1 LGGTAL
7 YAGADEALASFDS
20 ISSNQKVLFLLTDG
34 QENSS
39 LVHLASG
46 RACSVQ
52 KLAQKARKLG
62 VKIFPIGLGGGVN
75 EKLLIDLVWLTD
87 GKAIFRYES
96 KDIEAMYK
104 ELSQNTKNYYEITY
118 KTNHVEEGKQDV
130 LLKYN
135 NNRQVTT
142 ASTQYYIGDKFRLF
156 EEQGFISP
164 ENKNIPKQAIVPKQA
179 VALFDSNNAILNNNF
194 TANIDAVVL
203 PMKQNPQASV
213 DVLGHTNLT
222 GTDEKNTELSK
233 NRAESVATYLI
244 NKGIDKTRINLKA
257 MSSKNPIWK
266 KEREEW
272 QAKENRRV
280 EVSVWE

>member
-1 LGGTAL
+1 M
-7 YAGADEALASFDS
+7 
-20 ISSNQKVLFLLTDG
+20 K
-34 QENSS
+34 
-39 LVHLASG
+39 
-46 RACSVQ
+46 
-52 KLAQKARKLG
+52 
-62 VKIFPIGLGGGVN
+62 
-75 EKLLIDLVWLTD
+75 
-87 GKAIFRYES
+87 S
-96 KDIEAMYK
+96 KDVEAMYK

-118 KTNHVEEGKQDV
+118 RTNHVEEGKQDV

-203 PMKQNPQASV
+203 LMKQNPQASV
-213 DVLGHTNLT
+213 DILGHTDLT